1 MDYTITEL
9 TDGNAVVT
17 FADGAW
23 ANVPVVT
30 DDTKETFEERVQGYA
45 TKTFGSNPAWIAVS
59 QTGSV
64 TQVAFSVATDNSVE
78 AVTLPAWM
86 QSRIDAYGD
95 PRTQIEFISE
105 NGLAAWQ
112 TEVARIKALH
122 PQPE

>member
-9 TDGNAVVT
+9 SAGKAVVI

-30 DDTKETFEERVQGYA
+30 ADTLATFEKRVEWYA
-45 TKTFGSNPAWIAVS
+45 TKLPQSNPAWIAVS

-64 TQVAFSVATDNSVE
+64 TQAEFSETTVE
-78 AVTLPAWM
+78 ETGNPAWLDA
-86 QSRIDAYGD
+86 RIDAYGA
-95 PRTQIEFISE
+95 TSSQIEFITE

-122 PQPE
+122 PQPA

>member
-9 TDGNAVVT
+9 TDGKAVVT

-23 ANVPVVT
+23 ASVPVVT
-30 DDTKETFEERVQGYA
+30 DDTKETFEERVQWYA
-45 TKTFGSNPAWIAVS
+45 TKIPQSNPAWIAVS

-64 TQVAFSVATDNSVE
+64 TQVEFSVATEEETGN
-78 AVTLPAWM
+78 PAWLDA
-86 QSRIDAYGD
+86 RIAAYG
-95 PRTQIEFISE
+95 PTSSQIEFITE

-112 TEVARIKALH
+112 TEVTRIKTLH